1 MVSQG
6 FGSTQP
12 VADNSSVAGR
22 AQNRRVEVYI
32 LPNEKM
38 LKDAQQ
44 GK

>member
-1 MVSQG
+1 MTSTG
-6 FGSTQP
+6 MGSTQP
-12 VADNSSVAGR
+12 VADNSSATGR
-22 AQNRRVEVYI
+22 SQNRRVEVYI

>member
-1 MVSQG
+1 MVSQDWIH
-6 FGSTQP
+6 TT